1 MGKLHSEVVAQYKIG
16 ARTIDVQLC
25 WQGKEPENDDD
36 RFYDFYDEHGTCL
49 NEGHPWHDDG
59 DGVPS
64 YEEVASVAIAGGWT
78 DRPRPIIS

>member
-1 MGKLHSEVVAQYKIG
+1 MSKLRSEVVAQYRVG

-25 WQGKEPENDDD
+25 WQGKVADLDKD

-49 NEGHPWHDDG
+49 NEGSPWHDDG

-64 YEEVASVAIAGGWT
+64 YEEVASVAIAGGWA
-78 DRPRPIIS
+78 

>member
-25 WQGKEPENDDD
+25 WQGKEPEHDSD
-36 RFYDFYDEHGTCL
+36 RFYDFYDERGTWL
-49 NEGHPWHDDG
+49 NEGSPWHDDG

-64 YEEVASVAIAGGWT
+64 YEEVAKAFGGE
-78 DRPRPIIS
+78 